1 MIRKIIS
8 YILFF
13 NYWQKIDRDIIPFFI
28 KLKQTGIDKKDI
40 LICIIKQQQK
50 LTDINISSDTI
61 EYLSNFDIT
70 DVIIYLTLIEILI
83 KNNLHP
89 THIDNIDK
97 LKKIIKQQT
106 KYFNREYISSYLSK
120 KYNITTYDR
129 STTLEKIQSY
139 IELYK
144 KISNDIHTDTVNN
157 LYKLN

>member
-1 MIRKIIS
+1 
-8 YILFF
+8 LFF

-61 EYLSNFDIT
+61 EYLSNFDII

-83 KNNLHP
+83 KKNIHP
-89 THIDNIDK
+89 THIDINNVDK
-97 LKKIIKQQT
+97 LKKIIKQQI
-106 KYFNREYISSYLSK
+106 KYFNRQDISSYLSK

-129 STTLEKIQSY
+129 STTLEKIQFY

-144 KISNDIHTDTVNN
+144 KISNDVHIDTVNN
-157 LYKLN
+157 LYKFN